1 MNPMLK
7 EPNHVLDRSG
17 RWRTFFMLTTGV
29 AFVIVARLFGP
40 AQTDMSYV
48 SVNAFTMRL
57 LFGGWAGAGALY
69 NVFPVFE
76 ALLMIYF
83 LGKTNSRVVWIIVIT
98 VAVLVSIPM
107 LPVAKLE

>member
-1 MNPMLK
+1 MLK

-48 SVNAFTMRL
+48 SVNAFMMRL
-57 LFGGWAGAGALY
+57 LFGGWGGAGALY

-76 ALLMIYF
+76 ALLMIFF
-83 LGKTNSRVVWIIVIT
+83 LGRTNARVVWIVVIT
-98 VAVLVSIPM
+98 VAVLVSIPV
-107 LPVAKLE
+107 LPVAKPG